1 MTLRQSGA
9 PKRGATAGRESAARK
24 RGAKA
29 GREALLL
36 NGLLAVVAPVAVGR
50 RWIGASRGRS
60 RFSDLIQVN
69 ASHPAAMRI
78 PVWTKN
84 AEGATR
90 MYSVTG
96 EMPKI
101 WNMLA
106 GLAAI
111 GLLAGAMLNA
121 AVGHIAA

>member
-1 MTLRQSGA
+1 
-9 PKRGATAGRESAARK
+9 
-24 RGAKA
+24 
-29 GREALLL
+29 LL
-36 NGLLAVVAPVAVGR
+36 NGLLAVVAQVAVGR

-106 GLAAI
+106 CLAAI

-121 AVGHIAA
+121 AVGHIAAWRGRHDGPDAAVSSNIQEMTGSVRP